1 MQITRVK
8 DTIGTITADDP
19 VMLNSLRSRSPI
31 TAKEPIDLKYYSN
44 YYNGNTDQ
52 GYMPEPGIHKFLN
65 KNEKAQSNPNYK
77 EFEYSIN
84 DIGFRDQYPTKDA
97 SNLFAFFGCSMTLGE
112 GLPTEDNFPHLVSK
126 HFNKQHLNFGL
137 PGIGAYRIALIF
149 AAAVNVWNIETAVVT
164 FPNWARFHYV
174 DSNNNMKLIHLP
186 YSIDNKECET
196 IRQDIL
202 TDFSDQYMLSATK
215 DAINYITMIARLKNI
230 NLILSAWDP
239 DVSRMIETITGYN
252 VPKYNLWDPFK
263 QKQEGDF
270 ARDNIHPG
278 TNLVNNY
285 VEKLKHTIQR
295 RDYVTV

>member
-19 VMLNSLRSRSPI
+19 VMLESLRVRSTI
-31 TAKEPIDLKYYSN
+31 TAKVPSDLKYYSN

-52 GYMPEPGIHKFLN
+52 GYMPEHGIHKFLN
-65 KNEKAQSNPNYK
+65 KNEQAQSNLNYK
-77 EFEYSIN
+77 DFSYYIN
-84 DIGFRDQYPTKDA
+84 DIGFRDQYPSRDTKK
-97 SNLFAFFGCSMTLGE
+97 LFAFFGCSMTLGE
-112 GLPTEDNFPHLVSK
+112 GLPTEDNFPHLVSQ

-149 AAAVNVWNIETAVVT
+149 AAAVNVWDIETAVVT

-174 DSNNNMKLIHLP
+174 DSTNNMKLIHLP

-196 IRQDIL
+196 VRHAIL
-202 TDFSDQYMLSATK
+202 KDFSDQYMLSATK
-215 DAINYITMIARLKNI
+215 DAINYITMIAKLKNI

-239 DVSRMIETITGYN
+239 DVSRMIETITGYE

-263 QKQEGDF
+263 QKQQGDF

-278 TNLVNNY
+278 TTLVNNY
-285 VEKLKHTIQR
+285 VEKLKNTIQR
-295 RDYVTV
+295 KNYVTL